1 MWHDWRM
8 DDSQQGNDMTTNMG
22 TIDRGLR
29 AIVGIALLAGAFV
42 LGWFGGWM
50 VWAAAVVG
58 VVMLATS
65 AMGNCPAYSIL
76 GIKTC
81 KT

>member
-1 MWHDWRM
+1 
-8 DDSQQGNDMTTNMG
+8 MTMNMG

-29 AIVGIALLAGAFV
+29 AIVGILALLGAFV
-42 LGWFGGWM
+42 LGWFSGWM
-50 VWAAAVVG
+50 VWVAAVVG
-58 VVMLATS
+58 VIMLGTA
-65 AMGNCPAYSIL
+65 AMGNCPLYSIV

>member
-1 MWHDWRM
+1 
-8 DDSQQGNDMTTNMG
+8 MTKNMG

-29 AIVGIALLAGAFV
+29 AIVGILALLGAFV
-42 LGWFGGWM
+42 FGWFSGWV
-50 VWAAAVVG
+50 VWVAAVVG

-65 AMGNCPAYSIL
+65 ALGNCPLYSVI

>member
-1 MWHDWRM
+1 
-8 DDSQQGNDMTTNMG
+8 MTTNMG

-50 VWAAAVVG
+50 VWAAVVVG

>member
-1 MWHDWRM
+1 
-8 DDSQQGNDMTTNMG
+8 MTKNMG

-29 AIVGIALLAGAFV
+29 AVVGILLLLGAFV
-42 LGWFGGWM
+42 LGWFSGWI
-50 VWAAAVVG
+50 VWAAAAVG

-65 AMGNCPAYSIL
+65 AMGNCPAYGIF

-81 KT
+81 KS

>member
-1 MWHDWRM
+1 
-8 DDSQQGNDMTTNMG
+8 MTTNMG

-29 AIVGIALLAGAFV
+29 AVLGLALLAGAFL
-42 LGWFGGWM
+42 LGWFGGWT

-58 VVMLATS
+58 VVMLATA
-65 AMGNCPAYSIL
+65 AMGNCPLYSL
-76 GIKTC
+76 VGIKTC

>member
-1 MWHDWRM
+1 
-8 DDSQQGNDMTTNMG
+8 MTVNMG

-29 AIVGIALLAGAFV
+29 ALVGLALLAGAFV

-50 VWAAAVVG
+50 VWAAVV
-58 VVMLATS
+58 VAAVMLGTA
-65 AMGNCPAYSIL
+65 AMGNCPAYSLI

-81 KT
+81 RVKP

>member
-1 MWHDWRM
+1 
-8 DDSQQGNDMTTNMG
+8 MTRNMG
-22 TIDRGLR
+22 SIDRGLR
-29 AIVGIALLAGAFV
+29 ALVGLALLAGAFL

-50 VWAAAVVG
+50 VWAAAAVG
-58 VVMLATS
+58 VIMLATA
-65 AMGNCPAYSIL
+65 AMGNCPAYSIV

>member
-1 MWHDWRM
+1 
-8 DDSQQGNDMTTNMG
+8 MTKNMG

-29 AIVGIALLAGAFV
+29 AIVGILALLGAFV
-42 LGWFGGWM
+42 LGWFSGWM
-50 VWAAAVVG
+50 VWVAAVVG
-58 VVMLATS
+58 VIMLGTAAT
-65 AMGNCPAYSIL
+65 GNCPLYSIV

>member
-1 MWHDWRM
+1 MARNVGTM
-8 DDSQQGNDMTTNMG
+8 D
-22 TIDRGLR
+22 R
-29 AIVGIALLAGAFV
+29 AARALIGILALLGAFV
-42 LGWFGGWM
+42 LGWFSGWM

-58 VVMLATS
+58 VVMLATA
-65 AMGNCPAYSIL
+65 AMGNCPAYSLI

>member
-1 MWHDWRM
+1 MVFAQM
-8 DDSQQGNDMTTNMG
+8 ILGKEIKMTKNMG

-29 AIVGIALLAGAFV
+29 AIVGLLALAGAFV
-42 LGWFGGWM
+42 LGWFSGWM

-58 VVMLATS
+58 VVMLVTA
-65 AMGNCPAYSIL
+65 AVGNCPVYSLI
-76 GIKTC
+76 GVKTC